1 MCAVMSGIALEQMG
15 GFQLRE
21 GHFYIFFLL
30 TYVHSLFLDDFKLLV
45 YHKISAIG
53 PVLVVKGE

>member
-1 MCAVMSGIALEQMG
+1 MSGIALEQMG